1 MLNATEVTPSGGKIR
16 VEADW
21 SAISPNHVSIVIQ
34 DEGPG
39 LDPAVAARVFEPFWT
54 TRSDGNGG
62 LGLAICKRIIEDA
75 GGSIELEET
84 RGAGARFR
92 IELPIAS

>member
-1 MLNATEVTPSGGKIR
+1 MRA
-16 VEADW
+16 
-21 SAISPNHVSIVIQ
+21 
-34 DEGPG
+34 
-39 LDPAVAARVFEPFWT
+39 

-75 GGSIELEET
+75 HGTIEVEDSNMP
-84 RGAGARFR
+84 GARFR